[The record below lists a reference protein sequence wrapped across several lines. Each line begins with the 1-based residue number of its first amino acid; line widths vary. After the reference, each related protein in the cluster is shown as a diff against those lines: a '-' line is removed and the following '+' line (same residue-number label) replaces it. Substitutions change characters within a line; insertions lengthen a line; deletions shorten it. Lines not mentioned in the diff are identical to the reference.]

1 MACPNSVLERVT
13 RLKMGNIVAISDAWK
28 MHHMT
33 WWWEDNKQIPVLG
46 ISVLISAS
54 PCTYEGLVSC
64 F

>member
-1 MACPNSVLERVT
+1 MACPNSVLEPVT
-13 RLKMGNIVAISDAWK
+13 RLKMGNTVAISDAWK

-33 WWWEDNKQIPVLG
+33 WWWKDNKQIPVFG

-54 PCTYEGLVSC
+54 PGTYEGLVSC